1 MFSHEFHEDLSPD
14 FNVKLFTSEFRADAP
29 IFHVNF
35 LSMNFLFKRHHFRHY
50 KNENANFRID
60 TVIMNNTQV
69 YNVYGNYISTN
80 IFSYFLFY
88 SITYYLFSSPNQ
100 CI

>member
-35 LSMNFLFKRHHFRHY
+35 LSM
-50 KNENANFRID
+50 
-60 TVIMNNTQV
+60 
-69 YNVYGNYISTN
+69 
-80 IFSYFLFY
+80 IFFQEEPFQAL
-88 SITYYLFSSPNQ
+88 Q
-100 CI
+100 K